1 MSLDDDRTVGD
12 DSSWDCETA
21 TVRVLYPKLLL
32 SDNQPGTVQWLIG
45 SPFSRLSPS
54 SPIFDASISLL
65 ISIKNLVIGGLIVG
79 DSDSE
84 KSTLEAVRAARRLR
98 TGNIHFF
105 ISKTE
110 KLAKLEPVGSVV
122 YEEDKSGMVACFTV
136 PDDALGETK

>member
-1 MSLDDDRTVGD
+1 MAHWFPIFPPFTVVSNFRCIHQSPDLDQESDDLR
-12 DSSWDCETA
+12 
-21 TVRVLYPKLLL
+21 KLL
-32 SDNQPGTVQWLIG
+32 PKG
-45 SPFSRLSPS
+45 FE
-54 SPIFDASISLL
+54 
-65 ISIKNLVIGGLIVG
+65 VIGGLIVG